1 MSHGRNMAQEMR
13 QRFSEPAEPVYL
25 TEEEYQ
31 LFKFIDTPDNRFED
45 TPETEALIA
54 KISGKDMRNIQVRP
68 DGRVMKKVNDMRA
81 YIALPPD
88 APEARYPRSTDVSS
102 HPHAVLMSG
111 GSKLYA
117 SDYFLHPLNPHD
129 LSFVPVERR
138 VDKTPLSPINGQG
151 HAILQSIRTDESIF
165 AGTQLAFQ
173 GAIPEAYRQGFV
185 RLSE

>member
-1 MSHGRNMAQEMR
+1 MAQEMR
-13 QRFSEPAEPVYL
+13 QRFNETPAPIYL
-25 TEEEYQ
+25 TEEEYA
-31 LFKFIDTPDNRFED
+31 LYKAVYTTDVDYAPTK
-45 TPETEALIA
+45 EALALIE
-54 KISGKDMRNIQVRP
+54 KLDGKDIRNLQVRP
-68 DGRVMKKVNDMRA
+68 DGRLMKKSNDMRP
-81 YIALPPD
+81 YIALPPE
-88 APEARYPRSTDVSS
+88 APEERYPRSTDVSS

-117 SDYFLHPLNPHD
+117 SDYFLHPLSSYD
-129 LSFVPVERR
+129 LSFVPLQRR